1 MRVTFYDTEAMP
13 MKRGLRGI
21 CLLTILTGVLFVLA
35 CSHPETK
42 VASTWDQK
50 TAAAYL
56 DQRES
61 WWMDWPIAARDHE
74 TFCVSCHTAVPY
86 ALSRPVLRRALGED
100 GPSVNERKLL
110 ENVTKR
116 VRLWKDVGP
125 FYHDEGYDHKAD
137 ESRGTEAVLNALVL
151 ASRDAQ
157 QIKLGDDTRT
167 AFEHM
172 WSLQQTTGDKKGA
185 WEWLSFGL
193 EPWEADD
200 SQYYGA
206 ALAAVAA
213 GMAPENYR
221 STAGIQNNLKL
232 LREYLNRE
240 YATQSTINH
249 VVLLWGS
256 AKLPGL
262 LEAGQQKAIVDE
274 VLSKQENDGGWALP
288 PLAWGGRTSSVP
300 SLLKAWLRP
309 WIRSDRTRQERK
321 SDGYATGLITFV
333 LEQSGIPG
341 DNVQLR
347 RGLSWL
353 VSNQDRTQGSWP
365 ALSLNRQRN
374 PSSNIGRFMTDAATA
389 YAVLALSEDNHIEP
403 GKIAVK

>member
-1 MRVTFYDTEAMP
+1 
-13 MKRGLRGI
+13 MKRVLQGI
-21 CLLTILTGVLFVLA
+21 CLPTMLTGVLFVVG

-42 VASTWDQK
+42 VANTWNQK

-61 WWMDWPIAARDHE
+61 WWMDWPVAARDHE

-86 ALSRPVLRRALGED
+86 ALSRPALRGALGEQA
-100 GPSVNERKLL
+100 PSLNERKLL
-110 ENVTKR
+110 ENVIKR
-116 VRLWKDVGP
+116 VRLWKEVGP

-137 ESRGTEAVLNALVL
+137 ESRGTEAILNALVL
-151 ASRDAQ
+151 ASHDAQ
-157 QIKLGDDTRT
+157 KGKSSDDTRT
-167 AFEHM
+167 AFENM

-193 EPWEADD
+193 EPWEASD

-221 STAGIQNNLKL
+221 STPGIQNNLKL

-240 YATQSTINH
+240 YATQSIINH
-249 VVLLWGS
+249 VVLLWAS
-256 AKLPGL
+256 TKLPEL
-262 LEAGQQKAIVDE
+262 LEAGRQKTIIDE
-274 VLSKQENDGGWALP
+274 VLSKQRNDGGWALP
-288 PLAWGGRTSSVP
+288 PLAWNGRNWRLSSLVE
-300 SLLKAWLRP
+300 ACIQP
-309 WIRSDRTRQERK
+309 WIRHDGTLQQQNG
-321 SDGYATGLITFV
+321 DGYATGLITFA
-333 LEQSGIPG
+333 LEQSGIPR
-341 DNVQLR
+341 DNVHLR

-353 VSNQDRTQGSWP
+353 VRNQDRTEGFWP
-365 ALSLNRQRN
+365 AFSVNKRRS

-389 YAVLALSEDNHIEP
+389 YAVLALSEDDRIEA